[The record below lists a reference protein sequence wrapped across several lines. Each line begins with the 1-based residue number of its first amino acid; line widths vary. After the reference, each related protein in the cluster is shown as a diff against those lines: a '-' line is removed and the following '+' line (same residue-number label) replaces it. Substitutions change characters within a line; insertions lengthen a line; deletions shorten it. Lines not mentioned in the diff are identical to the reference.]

1 MRRTLLILFGLLFTA
16 GIDAYADDWSKS
28 YQVTGQP
35 ELRVSTSDANVEV
48 QVWDKNAVDIQIRT
62 QHLSIG
68 SGGLQITEH
77 QDGNVISLEARE
89 PSGFGFHFFYNQRV
103 DVTIHAPSKAN
114 LTVNTGDGR
123 IRVSGVTGNI
133 NLHSGDGRQDIDSVG
148 GNLRAHTGDGA
159 IRVRGRFDQ
168 LDLTTGDGG
177 IEVTV
182 LPGSQMST
190 AWNLQT
196 GDGHMTLELPSD
208 FKATLDMHT
217 NDGHMDLDIPLT
229 VTGRYGQNSV
239 RGDLNGGGNVLKVRT
254 GDGSIR
260 LRRSL
265 AAL

>member
-1 MRRTLLILFGLLFTA
+1 MRRTLLVLSGLLFTA
-16 GIDAYADDWSKS
+16 AIHAYGDDWKKT

-35 ELRVSTSDANVEV
+35 ELRVATSDANVEV
-48 QVWDKNAVDIQIRT
+48 QVWDKNTVDIQVRA
-62 QHLSIG
+62 QHTTIG
-68 SGGLQITEH
+68 SSSLRITEH
-77 QDGNVISLEARE
+77 QDGNVISFEARE
-89 PSGFGFHFFYNQRV
+89 HGGFHFSFNQRT
-103 DVTIHAPSKAN
+103 DVTIHLPSKAN

-123 IRVSGVTGNI
+123 IRVSGVNGNI
-133 NLHSGDGRQDIDSVG
+133 NLHSGDGRQDIDSVA

-168 LDLTTGDGG
+168 LELTTGDGG

-182 LPGSQMST
+182 LPGSHIAT

-196 GDGHMTLELPSD
+196 GDGHMSLELPSD

-239 RGDLNGGGNVLKVRT
+239 RGDMNGGGNTLRVRT

-260 LRRSL
+260 LKRSM

>member
-1 MRRTLLILFGLLFTA
+1 MRRTLLVLFGLLFTA
-16 GIDAYADDWSKS
+16 AIHAYADDWNKT
-28 YQVTGQP
+28 YQVTEQP
-35 ELRVSTSDANVEV
+35 ELRVSTSDASVEV
-48 QVWDKNAVDIQIRT
+48 QVWDKNTVDIQVRT
-62 QHLSIG
+62 QRLAIG
-68 SGGLQITEH
+68 SGGLQITES
-77 QDGNVISLEARE
+77 QSGNVISFEARE
-89 PSGFGFHFFYNQRV
+89 HSGFGIHFSVNRRV
-103 DVTIHAPSKAN
+103 DVTIHLPSKAN

-123 IRVSGVTGNI
+123 IRVSGVNGNI
-133 NLHSGDGRQDIDSVG
+133 NLHSGDGRQDIGSVA

-168 LDLTTGDGG
+168 LELTTGDGG

-182 LPGSQMST
+182 LPGSQMSSG
-190 AWNLQT
+190 WNLQT

-239 RGDLNGGGNVLKVRT
+239 RGDLNGGGNTLRVRT

-260 LRRSL
+260 LKRSL
-265 AAL
+265 ATL

>member
-1 MRRTLLILFGLLFTA
+1 MRRTFLILFGLLFTA
-16 GIDAYADDWSKS
+16 SIDAYADDWSKS

-35 ELRVSTSDANVEV
+35 ELRVSTSDANVEI

-168 LDLTTGDGG
+168 LDLTTGDG
-177 IEVTV
+177 
-182 LPGSQMST
+182 
-190 AWNLQT
+190 
-196 GDGHMTLELPSD
+196 DMTLELPSD

-229 VTGRYGQNSV
+229 VTGRYGQNNV
-239 RGDLNGGGNVLKVRT
+239 RGDLNGG
-254 GDGSIR
+254 
-260 LRRSL
+260 
-265 AAL
+265 